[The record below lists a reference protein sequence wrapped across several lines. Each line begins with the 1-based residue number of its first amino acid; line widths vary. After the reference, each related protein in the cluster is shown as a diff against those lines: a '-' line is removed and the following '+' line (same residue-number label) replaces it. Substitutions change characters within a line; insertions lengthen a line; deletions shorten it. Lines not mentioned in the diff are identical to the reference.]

1 MAGISTSINITD
13 RVSGALNRITEELY
27 RATAAF
33 GAVDAASEATFNTTV
48 VGSIAEELYSYEQRV
63 QELESELSDAN
74 NRLAE
79 MEAQTTRAAQSAN
92 MLKSAFAMIR
102 SVVGVIGIQK
112 VFEASDSLV
121 QTESRLNMMN
131 QAFNEINGTAY
142 ETSSLIN
149 MVYRS
154 AQDARGS
161 FSQMSD
167 VVARFGNNARD
178 AFSSATEVV
187 DFAELVQKQMT
198 IAGASTSEASAAML
212 QLSQGLGSGVLRGD
226 ELNSIFEQAPNLI
239 QNIASYIEEN
249 EAIATHMADVVGVS
263 YEEMS
268 TNAMGHIRDLAS
280 EGQISAD
287 IVKNAI
293 FASADEINAKFAE
306 MPMTWGQIWQKFQN
320 SALMAFRPVLQRIN
334 QIANSDGFQDFV
346 NSAINSMATLANV
359 VLNIFDLVGMVGSFV
374 ADNWSVIKPIVVGVT
389 IALGLYTAA
398 LVANNIAQ
406 GIHNVQKAIATVR
419 EYSHAKAILANSGA
433 YSKETVATASATVA
447 QASFNTTLLA
457 CPITWII
464 IAIIALIAILYAV
477 CEAVAQ
483 LTGVANSGFGVICG
497 GVNVVIQFF
506 KNLGLMVANIALGI
520 GSAIGA
526 LATNIMTA
534 FHNAICSV
542 QAWWYDLLSTALT
555 VVAGICEALNKL
567 PFVEFDYS
575 GITAKADE
583 YAAKS
588 AEAAGHKEDYTSVG
602 DAFDKGMSTFNTFE
616 DGWVSDAFDAG
627 ASWGDGAAN
636 DVSSFVDGLFG
647 NDATSALTDGITAGL
662 DGAYKQN
669 DMTSLAGSAAET
681 AGNTADI
688 ADSIDVSN
696 ENLEYL
702 RDIAERDT
710 INRFTTAE
718 IKVEMTNNNNVSS
731 DTDLDGMITKLNDG
745 VKEAMESA
753 AEGVHK

>member
-48 VGSIAEELYSYEQRV
+48 VGSIEEELYSYEQRV

-239 QNIASYIEEN
+239 QNIADYLDVGIGEIRE
-249 EAIATHMADVVGVS
+249 MAADG
-263 YEEMS
+263 EL
-268 TNAMGHIRDLAS
+268 T
-280 EGQISAD
+280 AD
-287 IVKNAI
+287 IVKAAI
-293 FASADEINAKFAE
+293 FSASDEINAKFAE

-588 AEAAGHKEDYTSVG
+588 ADAAGHKEDYTSVG

-627 ASWGDGAAN
+627 ASWGDGVA
-636 DVSSFVDGLFG
+636 DGVSSFVDGLFG
-647 NDATSALTDGITAGL
+647 GDSTSALTDGITAGL
-662 DGAYKQN
+662 DSAYKQN
-669 DMTSLAGSAAET
+669 DMTSLVGSSAET

>member
-588 AEAAGHKEDYTSVG
+588 ADAAGHKEDYTSVG

-627 ASWGDGAAN
+627 ASWGDGVAN

-753 AEGVHK
+753 AEGVHE